1 MGERRSDLL
10 AGDTMIPGVAQV
22 AGLWPVSCARGHERL
37 LIPYPSEQDDDASIL
52 LSPVGRLG
60 VDGIVRGGMGAG

>member
-22 AGLWPVSCARGHERL
+22 AGLWPVSCARGHARTV
-37 LIPYPSEQDDDASIL
+37 PSPSEQDDDASIL